1 MSGRLK
7 LKLVSRAS
15 VMYISL
21 YLFFIQYLSLMTL
34 FSNSITRLTFT
45 LILASSL
52 IVHGEVSSTCIL
64 DPSASRITVA
74 VGYIRSA
81 TSVTLVRGMVQR
93 AVFTSM
99 GLAELGES
107 CSWLGAYPEFVHNLH
122 PLHLSLQ
129 VAGCSFLA
137 MLAQY
142 FHPVSLTRQML
153 LH

>member
-1 MSGRLK
+1 M
-7 LKLVSRAS
+7 
-15 VMYISL
+15 
-21 YLFFIQYLSLMTL
+21 
-34 FSNSITRLTFT
+34 
-45 LILASSL
+45 
-52 IVHGEVSSTCIL
+52 
-64 DPSASRITVA
+64 
-74 VGYIRSA
+74 
-81 TSVTLVRGMVQR
+81 QR

-107 CSWLGAYPEFVHNLH
+107 CSWLGVYPEFVHNLH

-129 VAGCSFLA
+129 VAGYHLVQFPCSFLA